1 MTYEEILEKATPY
14 IEFLKQN
21 GFESKG
27 VLNRWTYGEFWVC
40 DLYTGPYNDKLKPY
54 IYKYYINADSIL
66 MYDDDGD
73 VIVPKDFNEFKK
85 EILEFIK
92 LYKKAKVQQKIVGLE
107 KDFI

>member
-27 VLNRWTYGEFWVC
+27 ALNSWTYGGFWVC

-54 IYKYYINADSIL
+54 IYKHCINDASIIV
-66 MYDDDGD
+66 YDNN
-73 VIVPKDFNEFKK
+73 IIEAKDFNEFKK
-85 EILEFIK
+85 EMLEFIK